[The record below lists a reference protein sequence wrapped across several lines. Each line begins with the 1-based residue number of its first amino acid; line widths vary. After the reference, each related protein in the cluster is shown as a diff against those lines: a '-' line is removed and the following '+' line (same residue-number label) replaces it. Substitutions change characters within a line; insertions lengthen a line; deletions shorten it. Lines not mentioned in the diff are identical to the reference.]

1 MTDVQGPV
9 QKWLR
14 SPLLP
19 WARLFGGLLLAL
31 AGVWLVVAGP
41 LFHRL
46 WLDIIGAILLI
57 LGGYLIRIGAGE
69 LHHAGH

>member
-1 MTDVQGPV
+1 M
-9 QKWLR
+9 
-14 SPLLP
+14 
-19 WARLFGGLLLAL
+19 FGGPHLAL

-57 LGGYLIRIGAGE
+57 LGGYLIRIGAGD